1 MNRVVR
7 ILLAAAALA
16 TAAAAGLVA
25 ATGPAFA
32 QLRANPGDR
41 PSLPRA
47 GSVASEPASSATSA
61 GGSRRIQLLD
71 RIVAV
76 VGKEV
81 ITLRELED
89 RLALVSRQLEA
100 SNVPVPQRDLL
111 ERQVLERLI
120 NDRAQLQFARESG
133 VRVDD
138 LQLDRAVAR
147 IADNN
152 KMSLPEFRRALE
164 RDNVPYEKLR
174 EDVRT
179 EITLSRLRERE
190 VDSKVQVTDGEVD
203 EFLAT
208 EQKTPTNEV
217 TEYNVSH
224 ILVRVPENA
233 ASAQVERLQGRARE
247 ALKELRGGKSFAE
260 VAASYSDA
268 PDGLKG
274 GNLGFRTR
282 ERLPELFVEAVDGM
296 KPGDTS
302 EVLRSPAGFHIVRLV
317 ERRGVSADA
326 PQVEQWRARHILVK
340 TNELI
345 SDTEARRKIGLLR
358 ERIAQG
364 QDFAEVAK
372 LNSDDGSA
380 SRGGDLGWLY
390 PGDTVPEF
398 ENAMRQLDEKE
409 LSEPVRSPFG
419 WHIIQVME
427 KRRGDVTSDRKR
439 VAARRALRE
448 RKAEEAYEE
457 WLRQLRDRTYVEYR
471 LDER

>member
-1 MNRVVR
+1 MNR
-7 ILLAAAALA
+7 LLRTIGIVAGIAGGAFAFA
-16 TAAAAGLVA
+16 TT
-25 ATGPAFA
+25 ATA
-32 QLRANPGDR
+32 QLRVPGGDR
-41 PSLPRA
+41 PALPRA
-47 GSVASEPASSATSA
+47 GSGASPSGGAQATPAPSS
-61 GGSRRIQLLD
+61 GGARRVILLD

-81 ITLRELED
+81 ITMRELEE
-89 RLALVSRQLEA
+89 RLGLVAKQLEA
-100 SNVPVPQRDLL
+100 ADVPRPQRELL

-147 IADNN
+147 IAENN
-152 KMSLPEFRRALE
+152 KMSLAEFRRALE

-190 VDSKVQVTDGEVD
+190 VDSKIQVTDGEID
-203 EFLAT
+203 EFLAA
-208 EQKTPTNEV
+208 EKKTPAAEI
-217 TEYNVSH
+217 TEYDVSH

-233 ASAQVERLQGRARE
+233 ASVQVERLQQRARD
-247 ALKELRGGKSFAE
+247 ALKELRSGKTFAE

-317 ERRGVSADA
+317 EQRGVSADA

-340 TNELI
+340 TNEI
-345 SDTEARRKIGLLR
+345 VSDTEARRKINLLR
-358 ERIAQG
+358 ERIVQG

-380 SRGGDLGWLY
+380 ARGGDLGWLF

-398 ENAMRQLDEKE
+398 ENAMRQLDDRKV
-409 LSEPVRSPFG
+409 SEPVRSPFG
-419 WHIIQVME
+419 WHLIEVLE
-427 KRRGDVTSDRKR
+427 KRKGDLTSDRKR
-439 VAARRALRE
+439 FAARRALRE